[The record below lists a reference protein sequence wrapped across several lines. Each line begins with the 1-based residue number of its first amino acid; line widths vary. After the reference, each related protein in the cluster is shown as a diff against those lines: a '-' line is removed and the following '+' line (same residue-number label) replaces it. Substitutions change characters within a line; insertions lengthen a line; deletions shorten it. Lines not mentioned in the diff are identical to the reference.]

1 MREIQK
7 EKLIS
12 CQLSFYPLGK
22 EDYIDDIDKVLE
34 IIRSSNLDY
43 TINDMSSIMKGASS
57 LVYKTLQTITDN
69 TTSNFTMCVVIS
81 NTCGCEV

>member
-1 MREIQK
+1 MREVQK

-22 EDYIDDIDKVLE
+22 EDYINDIDQVLE
-34 IIRSSNLDY
+34 IIRASNLDY
-43 TINDMSSIMKGASS
+43 TINDMSTIMKGASS
-57 LVYKTLQTITDN
+57 LVYKTLQTITDK

-81 NTCGCEV
+81 NTCGCEI